1 MPTALPIDWP
11 FERLYSAG
19 AFALGLLLTLFLA
32 AYLTPRRWWQRPNAR
47 ALLIL
52 VVGAWSFGSLI
63 LLGARGATTTPILAA
78 RTGTTTPSPTSTT
91 QAAATAPPNTSPA
104 GAPIAGLAF
113 QVHRDLNLRQA
124 AGVQTAR
131 LLTVPAGASVTPTG
145 LRDGDWWQVRA
156 RVGGEDKLGWANSL
170 WLRSSGE

>member
-32 AYLTPRRWWQRPNAR
+32 AYLTPRRWWQRPNTR

-52 VVGAWSFGSLI
+52 VVGAWGFGSLI
-63 LLGARGATTTPILAA
+63 LFCARGTATTPALAG

-91 QAAATAPPNTSPA
+91 KAAATAPPHTSPA

-145 LRDGDWWQVRA
+145 LRDGDWWQVRVH
-156 RVGGEDKLGWANSL
+156 VGGEDKLGWANSL

>member
-11 FERLYSAG
+11 YERLYSAG

-52 VVGAWSFGSLI
+52 VVGAWGFGSLI
-63 LLGARGATTTPILAA
+63 LLATRGAATPAPAA
-78 RTGTTTPSPTSTT
+78 ATSAPAPSPTSTT
-91 QAAATAPPNTSPA
+91 RVAATAPPTTTPA
-104 GAPIAGLAF
+104 GAPIAGRPF

-131 LLTVPAGASVTPTG
+131 LLTVPAGALVTPTG
-145 LRDGDWWQVRA
+145 RRDGDWWQVRA
-156 RVGGEDKLGWANSL
+156 RVGGEDKVGWANSL

>member
-11 FERLYSAG
+11 YERLYSAG

-52 VVGAWSFGSLI
+52 VVGAWGFGSLI
-63 LLGARGATTTPILAA
+63 LLATRGAASTPALAA
-78 RTGTTTPSPTSTT
+78 ATNTPMPSPTSTT
-91 QAAATAPPNTSPA
+91 RVAATAPPTTTPA
-104 GAPIAGLAF
+104 GGPIAGRPF

-145 LRDGDWWQVRA
+145 RRDGDWWQVRA
-156 RVGGEDKLGWANSL
+156 RVGGEDKVGWANSL